1 MDGPMQQLLNETR
14 YKLYTKRGALQAH
27 LEMIE
32 IAIQQH
38 NRHFDDTANLCEPT
52 IRVSDAE
59 TFALFLRE
67 IDGI

>member
-1 MDGPMQQLLNETR
+1 MHELYNDTR
-14 YKLYTKRGALQAH
+14 YKLYAKRGALQAH

-38 NRHFDDTANLCEPT
+38 NRHFEDDANLLEP
-52 IRVSDAE
+52 RVRVDDAE
-59 TFALFLRE
+59 AFDRYFRE